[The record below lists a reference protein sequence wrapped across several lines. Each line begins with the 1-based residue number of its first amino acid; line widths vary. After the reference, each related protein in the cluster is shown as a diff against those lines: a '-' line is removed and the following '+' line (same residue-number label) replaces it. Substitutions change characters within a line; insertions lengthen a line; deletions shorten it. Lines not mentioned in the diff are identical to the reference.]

1 MLGASGVVGANA
13 ACCCTWSAYDVVEDG
28 VEGGAKDERAPT
40 LFGLSKNCAFGS
52 YVSLKSV
59 GYDSKS
65 EPSCCF
71 AAI

>member
-1 MLGASGVVGANA
+1 MFAGCGVEGANA
-13 ACCCTWSAYDVVEDG
+13 ACCCAWSAYEVVDDG
-28 VEGGAKDERAPT
+28 VEGGAKDEWAPT

-52 YVSLKSV
+52 YVSLKS